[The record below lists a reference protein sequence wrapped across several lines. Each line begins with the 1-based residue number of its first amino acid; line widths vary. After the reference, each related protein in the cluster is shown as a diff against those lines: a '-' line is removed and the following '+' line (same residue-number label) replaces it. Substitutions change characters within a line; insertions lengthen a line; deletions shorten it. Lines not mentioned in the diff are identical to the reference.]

1 MGAVVVRVSCRDGDA
16 AVSDDR
22 AVPVAAA
29 DAERGEQLA
38 RCRRV
43 GVQRAVV
50 DVE

>member
-1 MGAVVVRVSCRDGDA
+1 MVVRVALGHGDA
-16 AVSDDR
+16 AVGDDR
-22 AVPVAAA
+22 AVPVATA

-43 GVQRAVV
+43 DVQGAVV